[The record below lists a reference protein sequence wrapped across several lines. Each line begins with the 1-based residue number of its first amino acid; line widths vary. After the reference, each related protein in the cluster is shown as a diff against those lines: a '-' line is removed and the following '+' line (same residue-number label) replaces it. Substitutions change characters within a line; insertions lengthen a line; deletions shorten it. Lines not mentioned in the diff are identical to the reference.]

1 MKKCPYCAEMIQDE
15 AIKCRYCHSDLTV
28 VPPTASAPAAAATS
42 EPVTSEPSS
51 STTEEA
57 PSATPAA
64 STSEPEASEPDT
76 AAEPDTTSAEP
87 AAAAVG
93 TGSAPAAEVETSPA
107 ETSNVRYTHSGYRYV
122 LGYGEDFFGIWDRQ
136 SPSVAAERFPRTDD
150 GWRQAWLRFAAL
162 EPDHTTVPADGSA
175 PMAATAQAQT
185 PTPSAGAATMDPSDT
200 AAVQYTHSG
209 SRYLLGYG
217 KTFFGI
223 WDRQSPAMPVE
234 RFARDDAGWAAAW
247 GRYTQM
253 EPQLRRSQARRPRA
267 RARTSAV
274 AHAVGTPP
282 RHPSPPHRSRPRTA
296 VHPAPPPVGPR
307 LCRRHLGGREDHGA
321 GRTRARRPTRRTR
334 RLPPRPR
341 WRLHQGS
348 VEPSPRA

>member
-28 VPPTASAPAAAATS
+28 AAPTASAPVAAAAS
-42 EPVTSEPSS
+42 EAAATEPSS
-51 STTEEA
+51 EASDEA
-57 PSATPAA
+57 PSSPTASTPDPETGSTPDPEAGSEPEPTPAA
-64 STSEPEASEPDT
+64 SVVAAGDNEPAPT
-76 AAEPDTTSAEP
+76 AATTE
-87 AAAAVG
+87 
-93 TGSAPAAEVETSPA
+93 PA

-175 PMAATAQAQT
+175 PMVATAQAQT
-185 PTPSAGAATMDPSDT
+185 PTPGPATATMDPSDT

-223 WDRQSPAMPVE
+223 WDRQSPAVPVE

-253 EPQLRRSQARRPRA
+253 EPNF
-267 RARTSAV
+267 TEV
-274 AHAVGTPP
+274 K
-282 RHPSPPHRSRPRTA
+282 
-296 VHPAPPPVGPR
+296 
-307 LCRRHLGGREDHGA
+307 LG
-321 GRTRARRPTRRTR
+321 
-334 RLPPRPR
+334 
-341 WRLHQGS
+341 
-348 VEPSPRA
+348 